1 MNYEFLVLFFRMKAV
16 QIIKNLKLKTNN
28 CSFSLVTR
36 SAVQTRN
43 WGRKLGRV
51 LKGGEIIGLTGELG
65 SGKTCFVRGMAE
77 GLEVGKGAWIRSP
90 SFTLIN
96 EYSGR
101 LPFYHIDLYRV
112 EGRRELEELN
122 LTDYLFS
129 DGVSAV
135 EWFEHLPAE
144 EVEEYLHVS
153 FAYANGNKRK
163 LTFTAHGKRYDK
175 IIAGLRVKRLKNSK
189 FEFRI
194 SK

>member
-1 MNYEFLVLFFRMKAV
+1 MNYEFLVLFCRMKVV

-28 CSFSLVTR
+28 CSFSIVTR

-43 WGRKLGRV
+43 WGKKLGRV

-96 EYSGR
+96 EYCGR

-163 LTFTAHGKRYDK
+163 LTFTAHGERYEK
-175 IIAGLRVKRLKNSK
+175 IIKKLGGFQRSAFSD
-189 FEFRI
+189 EPE
-194 SK
+194 S